1 MPGSFFGVPCEGSR
15 FENWLGCCL
24 SVFEAFG
31 GSESDRDLR
40 FMEPSLL
47 FSMSTVDLTDLAC
60 GSRRRTLMSNGMR
73 TCMANCWP
81 LAVERRGW
89 PATSRIS
96 TLMHGFLRTA
106 DVHTLITH
114 SQVREHKGTA
124 QCLLRGFP
132 WIEFYLGRCPHL
144 SNRGGQ
150 KAFICS
156 KGSLS
161 TFTWC
166 YLRLCKMT
174 CTIILNCRLCHHMR
188 WERLRPCSAIP
199 SSDGQLV

>member
-1 MPGSFFGVPCEGSR
+1 MRQQEKNFDVEWDADLYGE
-15 FENWLGCCL
+15 LL
-24 SVFEAFG
+24 TTG
-31 GSESDRDLR
+31 GGKERMTR
-40 FMEPSLL
+40 YF
-47 FSMSTVDLTDLAC
+47 TDINPDA
-60 GSRRRTLMSNGMR
+60 
-73 TCMANCWP
+73 W
-81 LAVERRGW
+81 
-89 PATSRIS
+89 
-96 TLMHGFLRTA
+96 FLEDCA
-106 DVHTLITH
+106 DVDTLITH

-144 SNRGGQ
+144 FNRGGQ
-150 KAFICS
+150 KAFMCS

-199 SSDGQLV
+199 SFDGQFDVAWRAFDSRLEISGHPNSAIIGMIAQDDPGW

>member
-1 MPGSFFGVPCEGSR
+1 MRQQEKNFDVEWDADLYGE
-15 FENWLGCCL
+15 LL
-24 SVFEAFG
+24 TTG
-31 GSESDRDLR
+31 GGKERMTR
-40 FMEPSLL
+40 YF
-47 FSMSTVDLTDLAC
+47 TDINPDA
-60 GSRRRTLMSNGMR
+60 
-73 TCMANCWP
+73 W
-81 LAVERRGW
+81 
-89 PATSRIS
+89 
-96 TLMHGFLRTA
+96 FLEDCA
-106 DVHTLITH
+106 DVDTLITH

-144 SNRGGQ
+144 FNRGGQ

-174 CTIILNCRLCHHMR
+174 CTIILNCRLCHHMW
-188 WERLRPCSAIP
+188 WERLRPRSAIP